1 MTLQDLAI
9 RANFRESEKARQ
21 KEKNKAHVSG
31 GRFHETL
38 QTFSKN
44 HSFQPLR
51 FGWVWAIWSCS
62 IRVATVIN
70 GIAYYHAPRNI
81 DLKEVHLHH
90 HSQWTPV
97 YICLSNMQPHLFLET
112 FPSIKWAG
120 ILSIQIS
127 RNQKM
132 KLAKSFKKKH
142 VYISSQILYNIFT
155 NQNN

>member
-44 HSFQPLR
+44 HSFQPFKIWMGLGYLIMFHQGGHSNQWYCVLSCPKEHR
-51 FGWVWAIWSCS
+51 FKGSS
-62 IRVATVIN
+62 PSPSFSMNKTV
-70 GIAYYHAPRNI
+70 P
-81 DLKEVHLHH
+81 
-90 HSQWTPV
+90 PV
-97 YICLSNMQPHLFLET
+97 YICLSNMQPQLFLEP
-112 FPSIKWAG
+112 FPSIKWTG

-132 KLAKSFKKKH
+132 KLAKFKKKMM
-142 VYISSQILYNIFT
+142 YIFPAKF
-155 NQNN
+155 